1 MEKDNLEIL
10 REDIRGKFDLVLEG
24 HAMLHKDIKDTRE
37 QIDERFNVVDL
48 KMNTPNRKIAAV
60 AAQLSLRGAQ
70 RRSTFPPVVFA
81 RRAAPKQSH
90 KTNAVQE
97 RDCRAPCGRSQRQVS
112 RFLPRSLRS
121 LAKTVKWVITRTPSG
136 SSQRH
141 HLQGSHQ

>member
-81 RRAAPKQSH
+81 RSIAPICH
-90 KTNAVQE
+90 GE
-97 RDCRAPCGRSQRQVS
+97 SQRRRVLAQPP
-112 RFLPRSLRS
+112 LSLRG
-121 LAKTVKWVITRTPSG
+121 A
-136 SSQRH
+136 QRRSN
-141 HLQGSHQ
+141 LIK